1 MTYYSDIKFFNGLSF
16 LSLLCYTAL
25 LCLHQC
31 LLHTPCALCSFSFYA
46 LCTTSLHHTIP
57 LLYISTVMLCL
68 LLHTSITPN
77 NNHHFFFVQHYYSL
91 YAPCACNLLLSLASS
106 PPPISS
112 TSGCF
117 LHFTPPLLSHLLCA
131 TLSLSV
137 LHLLPI
143 VSALPDHHGNSS
155 ASLAVETLHL
165 LCHRRAHPLAETII
179 CF

>member
-1 MTYYSDIKFFNGLSF
+1 MTYYSDIKFFNGLPVS
-16 LSLLCYTAL
+16 SLFCYTAL

-31 LLHTPCALCSFSFYA
+31 LLHTPCAFCSFSFYA
-46 LCTTSLHHTIP
+46 LCAMSLQCTIP
-57 LLYISTVMLCL
+57 LLYISAAALCL

-77 NNHHFFFVQHYYSL
+77 NNTHFFFVQHSYSL
-91 YAPCACNLLLSLASS
+91 CAPCACNLLLALASS

-117 LHFTPPLLSHLLCA
+117 LHFTLPQLSHLLCA

-137 LHLLPI
+137 LHLLLI

-155 ASLAVETLHL
+155 ASLAVSPM
-165 LCHRRAHPLAETII
+165 HPSSLGVISR
-179 CF
+179 FLSFSGS